1 MRKQMRRHPEWDKLR
16 RCLLCWSTQRRHGD
30 GPAAAPTEKKKKS
43 RCRPIVQHHLSLSRL
58 ERKIKKKNLSTKISI
73 SRSFCN
79 VIRTW
84 PSSDPLAQHRA
95 AAISIRQL
103 LFYDSRS
110 LSLGGSY
117 SSSSSLSTLTKFP
130 SEISPPLLQLQFGYP
145 IDLCSILYRLISVYT
160 SSEMME
166 KHWRFIDL
174 LNNGAPTLWI
184 HVLFI

>member
-1 MRKQMRRHPEWDKLR
+1 MVTGQQQQQH
-16 RCLLCWSTQRRHGD
+16 QR
-30 GPAAAPTEKKKKS
+30 KKKS
-43 RCRPIVQHHLSLSRL
+43 RCRPIVQHHLSLSQL
-58 ERKIKKKNLSTKISI
+58 ERKIKKKTLSTKISI

-95 AAISIRQL
+95 VAISIRQL

-110 LSLGGSY
+110 LSRRELQQQQQQQ
-117 SSSSSLSTLTKFP
+117 SLHFYKIPQWNFP
-130 SEISPPLLQLQFGYP
+130 PFLQLQFGYP

-174 LNNGAPTLWI
+174 LNNGAPTLYMFFLYKTTFHHI
-184 HVLFI
+184 VRAERAQHII

>member
-110 LSLGGSY
+110 LSRRELQQQQQQ
-117 SSSSSLSTLTKFP
+117 SLHFKKIPQWNFP
-130 SEISPPLLQLQFGYP
+130 P
-145 IDLCSILYRLISVYT
+145 T
-160 SSEMME
+160 SS
-166 KHWRFIDL
+166 
-174 LNNGAPTLWI
+174 TSVWI
-184 HVLFI
+184 SHRSVQYTISTDFGLHI